1 MSRSHRKSDEEKMLG
16 KLIFLFLSVLLLPIL
31 GIKLMG
37 SESVSKIALGLLL
50 TVVGIVVWIMLL
62 TA

>member
-1 MSRSHRKSDEEKMLG
+1 MRRDHYEQKLLG

-37 SESVSKIALGLLL
+37 SKSVPTIIFGVIL
-50 TVVGIVVWIMLL
+50 TVVGVAVWIMLL
-62 TA
+62 

>member
-1 MSRSHRKSDEEKMLG
+1 MSRSYRKSDEEKLLG

-31 GIKLMG
+31 GI
-37 SESVSKIALGLLL
+37 
-50 TVVGIVVWIMLL
+50 MLL

>member
-1 MSRSHRKSDEEKMLG
+1 MSRSYRKSDEEKLLG

-37 SESVSKIALGLLL
+37 SKSVPTIIFGVIL
-50 TVVGIVVWIMLL
+50 TVVSVAVWIMLL
-62 TA
+62 

>member
-1 MSRSHRKSDEEKMLG
+1 MSRSYRKSDEEKLLG

-37 SESVSKIALGLLL
+37 SKSVPTIIFGVIL
-50 TVVGIVVWIMLL
+50 TVVGVAVWIMLL
-62 TA
+62 

>member
-1 MSRSHRKSDEEKMLG
+1 MSRSYRKSDEEKLLG

>member
-1 MSRSHRKSDEEKMLG
+1 MSRSYRKSDEEKMLG

-50 TVVGIVVWIMLL
+50 MVVGIVVWIMLL

>member
-1 MSRSHRKSDEEKMLG
+1 MSRSYRKSDEEKLLG

-37 SESVSKIALGLLL
+37 SKRVPTIIFGVIL
-50 TVVGIVVWIMLL
+50 TVVGVAVWIMLL
-62 TA
+62 